1 MRKLVLGVAAAAT
14 LLAAWFAPDQDGGV
28 VGPAAATTRE
38 PAVASPARPSGDT
51 GANATNATNA
61 NNANNT
67 NNAGN
72 ASNGAATG
80 AAGGAASNS
89 AVASTDANGAPAPQ
103 HWLDLQ
109 IHPRVNDDE
118 LGNLF
123 AKQSWQPDAPKKVLP
138 PQVIEAAQPTRAATT
153 PSGAPPLPFQFM
165 GRFVEDGKSAYF
177 LQQDGRNVVAR
188 PGEKIDDNY
197 LLESAANG
205 ALQFI
210 YLPLNER
217 QTLAVGDNN

>member
-1 MRKLVLGVAAAAT
+1 MRKIVLGVAAAAT

-38 PAVASPARPSGDT
+38 PAAARAGD
-51 GANATNATNA
+51 GAGG
-61 NNANNT
+61 
-67 NNAGN
+67 AGN
-72 ASNGAATG
+72 GGSAGAGAGAIAGTASTPDGAGPTAATTMAG
-80 AAGGAASNS
+80 AAGA
-89 AVASTDANGAPAPQ
+89 ANGAPAAQ
-103 HWLDLQ
+103 WLDLQ
-109 IHPRVNDDE
+109 IHPRVADDE

-123 AKQSWQPDAPKKVLP
+123 AKQSWQPEAPKKVLP
-138 PQVIEAAQPTRAATT
+138 PQVAEAPPARAGAAAQPG
-153 PSGAPPLPFQFM
+153 GAPPLPFQFL

-177 LQQDGRNVVAR
+177 LQVDGRNVVAR

-197 LLESAANG
+197 LLEGAAHG

-217 QTLAVGDNN
+217 QSLAVGDNN

>member
-38 PAVASPARPSGDT
+38 PAAANPTRPSGDA
-51 GANATNATNA
+51 GANA
-61 NNANNT
+61 
-67 NNAGN
+67 
-72 ASNGAATG
+72 AAPP
-80 AAGGAASNS
+80 A
-89 AVASTDANGAPAPQ
+89 DANVGPAPQ
-103 HWLDLQ
+103 QWLDLQ
-109 IHPRVNDDE
+109 IHARVNDDE

-138 PQVIEAAQPTRAATT
+138 QVADASQAAQSARAAAQPN
-153 PSGAPPLPFQFM
+153 GAPPLPFQFM
-165 GRFVEDGKSAYF
+165 GRFVEDGKSAWF